1 MVEGHTS
8 WWWYGVEVLVEA
20 TMVMRWSRLVLM
32 VAMVVIP
39 VVIQV
44 VAMVVQVVVLVVE
57 TVVVEV
63 VVVVTVVAEAV
74 SQPHPVAPYRT
85 GLRSRAEH
93 GQLLRQLRIVHRE
106 LYRVHATDAR
116 ADDGV

>member
-32 VAMVVIP
+32 VAIVVIP

-74 SQPHPVAPYRT
+74 SQPHPKHLT
-85 GLRSRAEH
+85 GLVCAVEQNTASFFVSS
-93 GQLLRQLRIVHRE
+93 G
-106 LYRVHATDAR
+106 
-116 ADDGV
+116 